1 MKTAA
6 MVDGIYIHTNRKLC
20 SQLLVLPATERYCLA
35 VSPGLLIGAKVGLVI
50 VLLLHGRTMLHMHIQ
65 QCMGMHSVIHMMY
78 YITHSI

>member
-6 MVDGIYIHTNRKLC
+6 MVDGINFIYTLTGNYVH
-20 SQLLVLPATERYCLA
+20 SYCLA

-65 QCMGMHSVIHMMY
+65 QCMGMHVSY
-78 YITHSI
+78 T